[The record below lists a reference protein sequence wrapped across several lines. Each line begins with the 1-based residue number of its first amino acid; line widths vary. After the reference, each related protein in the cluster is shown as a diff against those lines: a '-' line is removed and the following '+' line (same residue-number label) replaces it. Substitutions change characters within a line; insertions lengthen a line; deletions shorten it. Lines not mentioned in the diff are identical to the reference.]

1 MRPVFEVV
9 HLDLPPIFACELEPV
24 DFTLRGRL
32 QDRGVV
38 AAKLNTALLSQMAN
52 KETRYFLINEAI
64 VF

>member
-1 MRPVFEVV
+1 MRPIFKMF
-9 HLDLPPIFACELEPV
+9 HLDLPPVIASELEPV

-52 KETRYFLINEAI
+52 KKTRYFLINEAI